1 VRVAPCSRII
11 RARAW
16 FCRSRSSSS
25 PCPHGSPSGRAS
37 AWRRGSWVP
46 GLGPPRGRIL
56 PARSRGQDV
65 SLPVHARLRSAGL
78 KTPRSEAPRTKAP
91 RTSRDSRSR
100 AVPSVGKE
108 NRLATGRSQ
117 LPLKPF
123 HHRQSSLSPVAVR
136 VATLPNPARL
146 LTRIQEGHSSGDSPA
161 HRPSVHL
168 DRPTSAHPA
177 FLLDEQVNS
186 RRIFVHSPRCQR
198 TLGNTKALVGSAG
211 AARPM
216 GARGRRGGRDRY
228 RRHTYAPV
236 RG

>member
-1 VRVAPCSRII
+1 MARRPAGPAPGAVVPGCRGWVLLEAGYFQ
-11 RARAW
+11 RARGVKTY
-16 FCRSRSSSS
+16 
-25 PCPHGSPSGRAS
+25 PCQYM
-37 AWRRGSWVP
+37 
-46 GLGPPRGRIL
+46 L
-56 PARSRGQDV
+56 V
-65 SLPVHARLRSAGL
+65 SEVTGL
-78 KTPRSEAPRTKAP
+78 KTPRSKAPRTKAP
-91 RTSRDSRSR
+91 RTSRGSRSR

-186 RRIFVHSPRCQR
+186 RKIFVHSPRCQR
-198 TLGNTKALVGSAG
+198 TLEETQGPLSDRP
-211 AARPM
+211 ARPM

-228 RRHTYAPV
+228 RRHT
-236 RG
+236 